1 MPPRPLTAALHPQ
14 VDAAYGDSGPEPGR
28 CRGARE
34 GRSRSR
40 SSERRSLSPRSALHG
55 RRAEGQRGVPR
66 QQHRLHQRLLRAQHR
81 YGAGG
86 RQRGA
91 VSGAAAGLSRGRA
104 VSGGGARPEPP
115 SLAVLSP
122 QTTRTAITPRSTT
135 RSPTKISAAGRTRR
149 RSRRGATPS
158 RYLGGP
164 ALLPGHPALLC
175 ARPFPLFC
183 AGSAPRSRCWLR
195 GGRWDAGPHRGFPC
209 EHRPVWRSLRLSRG
223 SAPCRKAMMTCRP
236 SCPPASSR
244 TSPSAPRS

>member
-1 MPPRPLTAALHPQ
+1 MRRGRRAARGGQRPAVPPRPLTAALHPQ

-91 VSGAAAGLSRGRA
+91 LPGTRGVR
-104 VSGGGARPEPP
+104 GGPRPEPP

-158 RYLGGP
+158 RYLGGT
-164 ALLPGHPALLC
+164 ALLPGHPALPC

-183 AGSAPRSRCWLR
+183 AGSAPRSRC
-195 GGRWDAGPHRGFPC
+195 
-209 EHRPVWRSLRLSRG
+209 
-223 SAPCRKAMMTCRP
+223 
-236 SCPPASSR
+236 
-244 TSPSAPRS
+244 